1 MLKPSSKTRDPF
13 THDAHL
19 YGTDRKQKRGVRLS
33 ASAYED
39 GCWVPIAAANAE
51 ADCSAPKPRKANPK
65 PAAKA
70 KPSHGKRAAAASAKR
85 AVPPHASPYSKRA
98 RAAVSPLRVG
108 DNTDG
113 LAHRAHRS

>member
-51 ADCSAPKPRKANPK
+51 ADANPK